1 MARLMRMPEVAGGGT
16 EAVLHEWSVT
26 EQAGFGAQD
35 VLATVETDKA
45 VVDVEAEQ
53 PGVVVKLLV
62 AAGTS
67 VEVGAPIAVL
77 ADPGEAVDD
86 VDAVLTALGVTDAA
100 VPTALQVSDAARTA
114 PDPEGAP
121 DQPATPEV
129 PAALVPETVA
139 AAGLTPDGAAPNG
152 NGLPHPPRIFV
163 SPLARRLAREAGLSL
178 TAIAGTG
185 PGGRIVRR
193 DVEAVRRAAPAAAAP
208 APPAPASSP
217 AGYAD

>member
-1 MARLMRMPEVAGGGT
+1 MARLMRMPEVAAGGT

-86 VDAVLTALGVTDAA
+86 VDAVLAALGVADAA
-100 VPTALQVSDAARTA
+100 ATA

-121 DQPATPEV
+121 DQPASPEV
-129 PAALVPETVA
+129 PAGLVPQTVA
-139 AAGLTPDGAAPNG
+139 AAGLAPEGAVRTGNG
-152 NGLPHPPRIFV
+152 NGNGNDRIFV
-163 SPLARRLAREAGLSL
+163 SALARRLAREAGLML
-178 TAIAGTG
+178 TGITGTG

-193 DVEAVRRAAPAAAAP
+193 DVEAAPRGPGGTAPGAAGP
-208 APPAPASSP
+208 
-217 AGYAD
+217 